1 MYVFNYNI
9 YTKKI
14 NLISVPRDSLIE
26 VQAYDGNGVLRD
38 YWKINSA
45 YALGGEEEVV
55 KNVEKILDININYVF
70 NINYIAFR
78 NFIDAIGGIEV
89 YIEQDMYYDDET
101 QDLHIN
107 FKKGET
113 VLLNGKMAEEYFDWE
128 V

>member
-1 MYVFNYNI
+1 
-9 YTKKI
+9 
-14 NLISVPRDSLIE
+14 
-26 VQAYDGNGVLRD
+26 
-38 YWKINSA
+38 
-45 YALGGEEEVV
+45 V